1 VLGFDHTLSNGTDF
15 TIWSAEPSFTARWVR
30 NEKLTVDGGLWGQL
44 RDIRQGAG
52 ANAAAGGLSA
62 ITGSLNKFYVGA
74 AYLEALWRPTPR
86 WLVRPG
92 IRGDAYYD
100 GTTTATSGDPRLT
113 VRYKLFNRDI
123 AGLPQSSD
131 DSAVWL
137 KASAGIYH
145 QPPRFVLP
153 LPGLDMLPLKYGL
166 LQSYQ
171 TSLGAEIPLQHSFQ
185 FSVDG
190 YFNYMDPTIFDLA
203 VNATSVTTAPNRD
216 LLPLGIPT
224 QQMDVQQFIDRLTHP
239 ETGRAYGLEFL
250 LRRQSKSGI
259 FGWISY
265 TISRSERLQGSQWIA
280 YDFDRLQLLNL
291 VVGMPLPRNW
301 DLGLRAQYE
310 SGRPATTTAGYNA
323 GRNDGYWRVDLRV
336 DKRAVWRKWLL
347 DFYVDITNVA
357 LLPEEIEPG
366 TVIRYVLPTVGLRAR
381 F

>member
-1 VLGFDHTLSNGTDF
+1 VLGYDHTFSTGTDF
-15 TIWSAEPSFTARWVR
+15 TIWSAEPSVSARWIQS
-30 NEKLTVDGGLWGQL
+30 EKLTLDGGLWGQL
-44 RDIRQGAG
+44 RDIRQGAA
-52 ANAAAGGLSA
+52 ANAAAGPLAA
-62 ITGSLNKFYVGA
+62 ITGSLEKFYVGS

-86 WLVRPG
+86 LFIRPG
-92 IRGDAYYD
+92 LRGDAYND
-100 GTTTATSGDPRLT
+100 GTTTATSADPRLT
-113 VRYKLFNRDI
+113 ARYRLFNREL
-123 AGLPQSSD
+123 AGVPTSSD

-166 LQSYQ
+166 LRSYQ
-171 TSLGAEIPLQHSFQ
+171 TSLGAEIPLEHSFQ
-185 FSVDG
+185 FSVEG
-190 YFNYMDPTIFDLA
+190 YFNYMDPTLFDLS
-203 VNATSVTTAPNRD
+203 VNSSSVITTPNATLVPTAIITQ
-216 LLPLGIPT
+216 PLAE
-224 QQMDVQQFIDRLTHP
+224 QMFIDRLTHP

-265 TISRSERLQGSQWIA
+265 TISRSERLQGSQWIP
-280 YDFDRLQLLNL
+280 YDFDRLQLLNM

-301 DLGLRAQYE
+301 DLGLRGQYE

-323 GRNDGYWRVDLRV
+323 GRNSGYWRVDLRV

-347 DFYVDITNVA
+347 DFYVDVTNVA
-357 LLPEEIEPG
+357 LLPEEIQPG